1 MAKLFLGFIQLF
13 LEQVIYHL
21 VITPYAFN
29 FIIHFQHIPPP
40 TNLMLWLKEDVK
52 KWFMA
57 SMHLWFPSWLGAP
70 TNWCCQCISMCCML
84 WCCRNYKLLEMT
96 LINAYF
102 SFIVFMFF
110 NLVFSITT
118 ITLRV
123 RVKWSLSSFQPWV
136 PTKVTPFVDI
146 CLL

>member
-1 MAKLFLGFIQLF
+1 
-13 LEQVIYHL
+13 
-21 VITPYAFN
+21 
-29 FIIHFQHIPPP
+29 
-40 TNLMLWLKEDVK
+40 
-52 KWFMA
+52 
-57 SMHLWFPSWLGAP
+57 
-70 TNWCCQCISMCCML
+70 MCCML

-123 RVKWSLSSFQPWV
+123 RVKWSISSFQPWV
-136 PTKVTPFVDI
+136 PTKVTPLVDI